1 MFLSNGF
8 FFTFITQLIACEQA
22 LRGSLAAG
30 QEKGEAEHA
39 TLCSKR
45 LDFLQ
50 SVNSFFFFRI
60 MITITNYTNNYAST
74 IYQNLEGAEK
84 KEINR
89 EFTKSPKP
97 APSPL

>member
-1 MFLSNGF
+1 MDWHTELHFLSVIIRTHILYLDLERDNNVFLSNGF
-8 FFTFITQLIACEQA
+8 LFTFITQLIACEQA

-50 SVNSFFFFRI
+50 SVNSFFFFWD
-60 MITITNYTNNYAST
+60 NDYYNEL
-74 IYQNLEGAEK
+74 YQ
-84 KEINR
+84 
-89 EFTKSPKP
+89 
-97 APSPL
+97 